1 MTLYDLTNTFFE
13 GEAADQP
20 KAQRGHSKEKRSDCA
35 LLTLGLVLD
44 GSGFVRRSEV
54 FAGRVD
60 EDKTL
65 EPMLKAC
72 TRRRRPGGDGCGD
85 CHRG

>member
-1 MTLYDLTNTFFE
+1 MTS
-13 GEAADQP
+13 P
-20 KAQRGHSKEKRSDCA
+20 RHRRGHSKEKRSDCA

-44 GSGFVRRSEV
+44 GSGFVRRSQV

-65 EPMLKAC
+65 EPMLKALHAP
-72 TRRRRPGGDGCGD
+72 RRRPGGDGCGD
-85 CHRG
+85 CHRGQRGLVA